1 MKALSAEKFNRKK
14 GFTLG
19 FTLIEIVISFA
30 VLALISAPLLRF
42 FAVSA
47 RNSVL
52 SENITAATYI
62 CQSQMERLISK
73 DYISLLEESS
83 GFYEEDTGG
92 LIMLPGD
99 NPDYANLAYTV
110 QITPAGV
117 HENIFGNS
125 LPSQYAH
132 FIFYSMPESAQTSL
146 IVLSPDG
153 RHANFDS
160 TGVEFNLFPIESNP
174 LYNNCISWQS
184 GEISYYF
191 KTDPEKNL
199 ICISNFSLLGETAP
213 GTIVKISS
221 YTQDKFPG
229 LVYYA
234 SDENIRVKFP
244 VVPAPPEGRMQYFE
258 TGDIYDKMLVTIE
271 IKAYFVQGGRAPVQ
285 LADIKDTVSVNLMI
299 P

>member
-1 MKALSAEKFNRKK
+1 MKVLCFKKQNRIK
-14 GFTLG
+14 G
-19 FTLIEIVISFA
+19 FTLIELVVSFA
-30 VLALISAPLLRF
+30 VLAIISVPLLRF

-62 CQSQMERLISK
+62 CQSQMERLMSK
-73 DYISLLEESS
+73 DYISLVEESS
-83 GFYEEDTGG
+83 GFYEEGTND
-92 LIMLPGD
+92 LIMISGD
-99 NPDYANLAYTV
+99 NPDYADLAYTV

-125 LPSQYAH
+125 LSAQYAH

-146 IVLSPDG
+146 IVFSPDG
-153 RHANFDS
+153 RYANFDS
-160 TGVEFNLFPIESNP
+160 IGVEFNLFPIENNP
-174 LYNNCISWQS
+174 LYNNCISWQG

-191 KTDPEKNL
+191 KTEPERNL
-199 ICISNFSLLGETAP
+199 VCISNFSLLSETAP

-221 YTQDKFPG
+221 YSQDKFPG

-234 SDENIRVKFP
+234 SDENIRGKFP

-258 TGDIYDKMLVTIE
+258 TGDIYDKMLVTIA
-271 IKAYFVQGGRAPVQ
+271 IKVYFVQGGSVPVQ
-285 LADIKDTVSVNLMI
+285 LADIKDTVSADLII